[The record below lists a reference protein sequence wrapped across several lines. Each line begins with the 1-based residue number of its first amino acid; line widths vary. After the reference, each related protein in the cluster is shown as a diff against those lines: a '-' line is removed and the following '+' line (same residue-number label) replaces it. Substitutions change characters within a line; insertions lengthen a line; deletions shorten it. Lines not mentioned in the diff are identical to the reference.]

1 MPQYVSNIPTIQTV
15 FLALALAA
23 PASLAE
29 PLAPVPPN
37 TPTTKVKYSAV
48 AILDTL
54 ANSLVLP
61 PPIIS

>member
-1 MPQYVSNIPTIQTV
+1 MPQYVSNILTIQTV

-29 PLAPVPPN
+29 PLAPVPN
-37 TPTTKVKYSAV
+37 TPTTKVKYSAL